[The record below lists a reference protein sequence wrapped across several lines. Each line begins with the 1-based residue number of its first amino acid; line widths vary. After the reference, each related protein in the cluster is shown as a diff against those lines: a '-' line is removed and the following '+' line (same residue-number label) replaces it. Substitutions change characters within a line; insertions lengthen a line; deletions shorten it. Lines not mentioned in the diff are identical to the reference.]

1 MAREPSILESTAA
14 RPITRM
20 MLWFTNLRT
29 SPTQYLGL
37 RYEEDDGR
45 PTLRLLHPDGA
56 QVTTPFGT
64 HAALRYEEDDGRPTL
79 RLLHPDG
86 AQVTTPFGTHAALVL
101 CAVRLQDEL
110 LKRGWWLSPEPTD
123 TDAPES

>member
-37 RYEEDDGR
+37 RYDEDDGR
-45 PTLRLLHPDGA
+45 PTLRLLHPNGA
-56 QVTTPFGT
+56 QVTKPFST
-64 HAALRYEEDDGRPTL
+64 HAAR
-79 RLLHPDG
+79 
-86 AQVTTPFGTHAALVL
+86 VL
-101 CAVRLQDEL
+101 CAMRLQDEL
-110 LKRGWWLSPEPTD
+110 LRRGWWLSGELLD

>member
-64 HAALRYEEDDGRPTL
+64 HAAL
-79 RLLHPDG
+79 
-86 AQVTTPFGTHAALVL
+86 VL